1 MTSHDVNIAAAAAV
15 QLSFLVPT
23 PGSVM
28 LPLLEVVVLEDD
40 EEVFDLAAESMS
52 KCNLVS
58 S

>member
-28 LPLLEVVVLEDD
+28 LPLLEPVVLEVD
-40 EEVFDLAAESMS
+40 EDVLDLAAESMS
-52 KCNLVS
+52 K
-58 S
+58 